1 MIYIIYEIQRVLFE
15 SMLNFLYYTHMFW
28 LFITIMFHFNYE
40 TSVIYIK
47 DNKIVENET
56 LHPDFFVKIYKND
69 KNKNVITVSDDYS
82 ILTTPEIKNC
92 NYNFILVLLK
102 VFPLTSDEHYEIDIT
117 NILKNNN
124 ISYYAK
130 DAILFDSNFYN
141 WLIIKHFN
149 NKLGV
154 IDIQGVNLID
164 QFANQVSITHEQ
176 YIKLNLNEY
185 IICEYKK

>member
-1 MIYIIYEIQRVLFE
+1 MIYIIYDIQRLLFE
-15 SMLNFLYYTHMFW
+15 YMLNFLYYTHMCW
-28 LFITIMFHFNYE
+28 LYIINMFYFNYE

-47 DNKIVENET
+47 DNKIIDNKEAT
-56 LHPDFFVKIYKND
+56 PDFFVKIYKNE
-69 KNKNVITVSDDYS
+69 KNKNVIKVSDDFS

-102 VFPLTSDEHYEIDIT
+102 VFPLTSDDHYEIDIT
-117 NILKNNN
+117 NILKNKN
-124 ISYYAK
+124 ITYYAE
-130 DAILFDSNFYN
+130 DAILFDYNFYN
-141 WLIIKHFN
+141 WLIIKHLN

-164 QFANQVSITHEQ
+164 QFANHVSITPEQ

-185 IICEYKK
+185 VICEYKK

>member
-1 MIYIIYEIQRVLFE
+1 MIYIIYNIQRALFE
-15 SMLNFLYYTHMFW
+15 YMLNFLYYTHMFW

-47 DNKIVENET
+47 DNKIIDDKEEDS
-56 LHPDFFVKIYKND
+56 DFFVKIYKND
-69 KNKNVITVSDDYS
+69 KNKNVITVSDDSS

-124 ISYYAK
+124 ISYYAE
-130 DAILFDSNFYN
+130 DAILFDYNFYN
-141 WLIIKHFN
+141 WLIIKHFKN
-149 NKLGV
+149 NLGI

-164 QFANQVSITHEQ
+164 QFANNVSITHEQ

-185 IICEYKK
+185 VICEYKK

>member
-1 MIYIIYEIQRVLFE
+1 MIYIIYEIQRILFE
-15 SMLNFLYYTHMFW
+15 SMLNFLYYTHMCW
-28 LFITIMFHFNYE
+28 LYIINMFQSNYE
-40 TSVIYIK
+40 TCVIYIK
-47 DNKIVENET
+47 DNKIVQNEES
-56 LHPDFFVKIYKND
+56 HSDFFVKIYKNA
-69 KNKNVITVSDDYS
+69 KNKNVITVSNDSS
-82 ILTTPEIKNC
+82 ILTIPEIKNC

-124 ISYYAK
+124 ISYYAE
-130 DAILFDSNFYN
+130 DAILFDYNFYN
-141 WLIIKHFN
+141 WLIIKHFK

-164 QFANQVSITHEQ
+164 QFANHLSITHEQ

-185 IICEYKK
+185 VICEYKK